1 MWGSNMNHI
10 EQLSELGF
18 IDLAEN
24 ITDYSYTEAIAYV
37 IDCKRSLSD
46 EEFSKLQYKE
56 VLTCIN
62 NIY

>member
-1 MWGSNMNHI
+1 MDYIN
-10 EQLSELGF
+10 QLSELGF

-24 ITDYSYTEAIAYV
+24 IADYSYSEAMTYID
-37 IDCKRSLSD
+37 DCKRSLSD
-46 EEFSKLQYKE
+46 EEFTESQYQE